1 MARKAISDK
10 SCLIDLRKAGLP
22 RSIASSQKREI
33 AKMERLLRNVEAAG
47 HGAETVSRVR
57 QSIKAAI
64 GSGQFQHFIE
74 TTEAQDGY
82 QWPVATIAA
91 ATLRKMGLP
100 DDVRVLRLDSRG
112 GAKGQHRDR
121 YMTFKDEWHI
131 LQAVINRGESM
142 PIRDAHGAVW
152 HQAADGKWWVVI
164 IGYGE
169 ALGVFLETTFAP
181 TSGRNYIDNQIPKWK
196 EYAAEQRLD

>member
-33 AKMERLLRNVEAAG
+33 AKMERLLRNAEAAG
-47 HGAETVSRVR
+47 HGAETASRVR

-64 GSGQFQHFIE
+64 GSGQFRHFIE

-82 QWPVATIAA
+82 QWPVTTITA

-100 DDVRVLRLDSRG
+100 DDARVLRLDSRG
-112 GAKGQHRDR
+112 VAKGQHRDR

-152 HQAADGKWWVVI
+152 HQATDGKWWVVI
-164 IGYGE
+164 IGYGKDR
-169 ALGVFLETTFAP
+169 GVFLETTFPAK
-181 TSGRNYIDNQIPKWK
+181 TGIRYINEQIAIWK
-196 EYAAEQRLD
+196 KYAKERE